1 MPVKL
6 VREIWLFSGQGWY
19 NNAADGFLWE
29 NERGWAGPTM
39 KILIADDD
47 EANRLLLA
55 KILQPLGVP
64 DLVVDG
70 QEAVEAFEWALQE
83 GNPYDLVFL
92 DIMMPGKDGLQVL
105 KIVRELDRK
114 HISPERTAVKIFMI
128 SAQGTEKNVHEAFVE
143 GNCTDFFI
151 KPVNKRM
158 VLEKLADNGIV
169 LE

>member
-1 MPVKL
+1 
-6 VREIWLFSGQGWY
+6 
-19 NNAADGFLWE
+19 
-29 NERGWAGPTM
+29 M

-47 EANRLLLA
+47 ETNRLLLA
-55 KILQPLGVP
+55 KILQPLGDS

-70 QEAVEAFEWALQE
+70 QEAVEAFELALTE
-83 GNPYDLVFL
+83 GEPYELVFL
-92 DIMMPGKDGLQVL
+92 DIMMPGKNGLEVL
-105 KIVRELDRK
+105 KCLRGLEQKHVSPDRA
-114 HISPERTAVKIFMI
+114 TVKIFMVT
-128 SAQGTEKNVHEAFVE
+128 ALGTEQNVHEAFVE